1 MSSVKTWQNARSQ
14 SFYARDNVSNFIS
27 WCRFLRV
34 REAVIFESE
43 DLVLHNNPR
52 NVVLCLLEVARIVC
66 KDYGFTLVP
75 ALVQLEKEIDL
86 EIELQEM
93 QQRQRQQQLEQQRQL
108 QLKNQHN
115 VTLCLRPEDSSS
127 PSSCLVDQ
135 MIQVDNDSDDDD
147 EKTLRSV
154 HTEVDNNLVDTGVD
168 AMTTERT
175 ASRSSDTLSLNSTG
189 MSEISSGGGL
199 DSRDGTSSLS
209 SNQPLPS
216 QLDQKVMMIA
226 KSFYGK
232 KAKHGIQR
240 LEEGKYRISG
250 KIVFVRV
257 SLIIMSVLTRV
268 MFEKWVSL
276 SFLWVKKQDS
286 HETSINE

>member
-1 MSSVKTWQNARSQ
+1 
-14 SFYARDNVSNFIS
+14 
-27 WCRFLRV
+27 V

-66 KDYGFTLVP
+66 KDYGFTLLP

-86 EIELQEM
+86 EIELEERMHQRRQEK
-93 QQRQRQQQLEQQRQL
+93 LEQEKRNL
-108 QLKNQHN
+108 KIKNQHN
-115 VTLCLRPEDSSS
+115 VSIQLSRPEESSS
-127 PSSCLVDQ
+127 SSGRSSSLVDQ
-135 MIQVDNDSDDDD
+135 VIQVDNNDLESLSSDED

-154 HTEVDNNLVDTGVD
+154 HTEVQCDNNTDNRVSLVDSGVD
-168 AMTTERT
+168 PIIIAEERS

-189 MSEISSGGGL
+189 MSEISSGCL
-199 DSRDGTSSLS
+199 ESRDGTSSLS

-257 SLIIMSVLTRV
+257 S
-268 MFEKWVSL
+268 
-276 SFLWVKKQDS
+276 
-286 HETSINE
+286 